1 MESISKTRSGKKY
14 GVNKP
19 KPKSKPEPK
28 QKPEPKPKL
37 CSFCKNPGHSINY
50 CHDQQLQNLHEK
62 TKEASVFSY
71 YIAEHTDAL
80 LKFWLKTLTS
90 IELKAL
96 GYRFK
101 TTKILKIN
109 SEFERDE
116 YINKLSYTYFW
127 IELPW
132 PEIDKLENISDKT
145 FYEFKILLLSNMNAT
160 YHAHFE
166 KTMLILRPKLRRFNI
181 EPILLCNET
190 PKALNRCNK
199 SCPICLSDNVKCL
212 NIVTTNCNHEYCSE
226 CMSQHL
232 TIIKKN
238 TNTNTNEPTCAC
250 CRGKITSLKIK
261 DTKILEFYKS
271 EFCNEI
277 KIPVQ
282 EQEQPPAS
290 FIRVIIHY
298 IGF

>member
-14 GVNKP
+14 GVNKDAKP
-19 KPKSKPEPK
+19 KPKSKPKSKPNPK
-28 QKPEPKPKL
+28 PKPKL
-37 CSFCKNPGHSINY
+37 CSFCKNPGHSINC

-62 TKEASVFSY
+62 TKEACVFSY
-71 YIAEHTDAL
+71 YVAEHTDAL

-101 TTKILKIN
+101 TTKRLKIN
-109 SEFERDE
+109 SEFERGE
-116 YINKLSYTYFW
+116 YINKLSYAYFW

-132 PEIDKLENISDKT
+132 PEIDKLENISNKT
-145 FYEFKILLLSNMNAT
+145 FYEFKSLFLSNMNSI
-160 YHAHFE
+160 YHSHFE
-166 KTMLILRPKLRRFNI
+166 KIILILRPTLRRFNI

-190 PKALNRCNK
+190 PKVLNKCNK

-232 TIIKKN
+232 TTFKKN
-238 TNTNTNEPTCAC
+238 TNEPICAC
-250 CRGKITSLKIK
+250 CRGKITSLKVK

-277 KIPVQ
+277 KPPIQ
-282 EQEQPPAS
+282 EEPSRS
-290 FIRVIIHY
+290 FITVIIHY

>member
-1 MESISKTRSGKKY
+1 MEPISKTRSGKKY
-14 GVNKP
+14 GINKDQNLN
-19 KPKSKPEPK
+19 SKTK
-28 QKPEPKPKL
+28 IKL
-37 CSFCKNPGHSINY
+37 CSFCKNPGHSIN
-50 CHDQQLQNLHEK
+50 CCRDQTLQNLHEK
-62 TKEASVFSY
+62 TKEACVFSY
-71 YIAEHTDAL
+71 YVAEHTDAL

-101 TTKILKIN
+101 MTKGLKIN
-109 SEFERDE
+109 SEFEQDE
-116 YINKLSYTYFW
+116 YINKLSYAYFW
-127 IELPW
+127 VESPW

-145 FYEFKILLLSNMNAT
+145 FYEFKILFFSKISSI
-160 YHAHFE
+160 YHLHFE
-166 KTMLILRPKLRRFNI
+166 KIILILRPKLRRFNI

-190 PKALNRCNK
+190 RKALNRCNK
-199 SCPICLSDNVKCL
+199 SCPICLSDNIKCL

-238 TNTNTNEPTCAC
+238 ANTNEPTCAC

-261 DTKILEFYKS
+261 DKKILEFYKS

-282 EQEQPPAS
+282 EQPPTS
-290 FIRVIIHY
+290 FITVIIHY